1 MANGLRRLDGVADV
15 LIDLQQNVCEV
26 TPEPGR
32 APDFAGLPAA
42 LRSAGYRP
50 GRIWL
55 RARGTAD
62 GSGRFRIAGF
72 DRDLPLH
79 GEAPAEGM
87 LTALVELQPVVSL
100 RVAAPPIGDS
110 VRAR

>member
-15 LIDLQQNVCEV
+15 LIDLQQNTCEV

-42 LRSAGYRP
+42 VRSAGYRP
-50 GRIWL
+50 GRMWL
-55 RARGTAD
+55 RARGTVV
-62 GSGRFRIAGF
+62 GSGKFRIAGF

-79 GEAPAEGM
+79 GEAPADGM

-100 RVAAPPIGDS
+100 TVAAPPILGNAQ
-110 VRAR
+110 AR